1 MLRIRLNTWGK
12 RRDCQ
17 LWTLG
22 GDVGPAVSQSIP
34 QGLGWALG
42 AVMNS
47 RLETSLPVRLDS
59 KALKSLDLAPP
70 RLRWAELSYPH
81 LKHKSC
87 KCLWKGFSGL
97 RTELFFRDANSANRP
112 SVPCS
117 AHSTRCGGKEH
128 FKTTTCPKPSS
139 CNPLQYSCLGNP
151 MDGGAWRATVHG
163 VAKESD
169 MT

>member
-1 MLRIRLNTWGK
+1 MLRIRLNTWEK

-59 KALKSLDLAPP
+59 LPASRLGYGSLLTLPP
-70 RLRWAELSYPH
+70 A
-81 LKHKSC
+81 
-87 KCLWKGFSGL
+87 
-97 RTELFFRDANSANRP
+97 
-112 SVPCS
+112 
-117 AHSTRCGGKEH
+117 
-128 FKTTTCPKPSS
+128 SS
-139 CNPLQYSCLGNP
+139 SSIQ
-151 MDGGAWRATVHG
+151 
-163 VAKESD
+163 
-169 MT
+169 